1 MSVASYQVELD
12 IFSGPLDLLLY
23 LVRRNEVEIRD
34 LPVAPITT
42 QFLEYIAILEAIDLD
57 LAGDF
62 LVVASSLAE
71 IKSRLVL
78 PQAEDPSEPE
88 LDADPRS
95 DLIQQLLEY
104 KKFKDAANSL
114 EEQAA
119 SWQEHYP
126 RLTDDRPQSAR
137 DVSAD
142 RIKEVEL
149 WDLVSALDRIL
160 KQQKAEVTSLIRYDD
175 TPISVY
181 VEQIGSHVR
190 EVGRVAFTSLFESE
204 TVRSTIIGMFLALL
218 ELLRHQGFRA
228 EQSEFHG
235 EIWLLPPAGD
245 ATDRSASPQEDPSP
259 AVTDDTDP
267 PTVD

>member
-1 MSVASYQVELD
+1 MTATPYQVELD

-23 LVRRNEVEIRD
+23 LVRRNELEIRD
-34 LPVAPITT
+34 LPVAPITA
-42 QFLEYIAILEAIDLD
+42 QFLEYIEILEAIDID

-62 LVVASSLAE
+62 IVVASSLTE

-78 PQAEDPSEPE
+78 PQADADDEPE
-88 LDADPRS
+88 LEVDPRS

-114 EEQAA
+114 EERAA
-119 SWQEHYP
+119 AWQEHYP

-149 WDLVSALDRIL
+149 WDLVSALDRVL
-160 KQQKAEVTSLIRYDD
+160 KQQHTEVTSHIRYDD

-181 VEQIGSHVR
+181 VERIGNLVR
-190 EVGRVAFTSLFESE
+190 ERGRVAFTSLFEAE
-204 TVRSTIIGMFLALL
+204 TVRSTIVSMFLALL
-218 ELLRHQGFRA
+218 ELLRHQGFQA
-228 EQSEFHG
+228 EQSDFYG
-235 EIWLLPPAGD
+235 EIWLLPPPAGSTKPD
-245 ATDRSASPQEDPSP
+245 ATSGEDAAGSTP
-259 AVTDDTDP
+259 DDHLPVQD
-267 PTVD
+267 